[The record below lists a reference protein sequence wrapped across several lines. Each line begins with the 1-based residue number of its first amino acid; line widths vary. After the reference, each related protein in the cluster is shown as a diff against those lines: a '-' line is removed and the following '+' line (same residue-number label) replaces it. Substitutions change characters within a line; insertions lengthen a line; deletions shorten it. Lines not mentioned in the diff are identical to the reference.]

1 MMFSCKLADVCMNCP
16 NAHIDVRNET
26 VWPSGAITPQ
36 LVKSTLYCRHM
47 AVCHQYLNANDGDR
61 MILVPLADYIEA
73 TSGPNYAEEEEEG
86 DGINE

>member
-47 AVCHQYLNANDGDR
+47 AVCEKYNQSVEGDR
-61 MILVPLADYIEA
+61 MILVPLSEYLESTTGDAWP
-73 TSGPNYAEEEEEG
+73 SNEEEG